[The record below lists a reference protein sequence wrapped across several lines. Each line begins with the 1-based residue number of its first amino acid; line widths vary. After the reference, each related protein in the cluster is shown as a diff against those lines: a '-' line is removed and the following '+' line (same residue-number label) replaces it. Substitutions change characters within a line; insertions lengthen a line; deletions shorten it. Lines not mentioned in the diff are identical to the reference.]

1 MQAITFGDCFGW
13 LHDGSASS
21 GSDIGV
27 VLCTGLGR
35 DSATAHRSFRLLA
48 DRLCADGYPTVR
60 FDYPGTGDS
69 CEMATA
75 DSWAA
80 WENGVNLAADT
91 LRIDE
96 NVRGV
101 SLYAPVQGR

>member
-69 CEMATA
+69 CEIATA

-91 LRIDE
+91 LRATT
-96 NVRGV
+96 NVQRIVLVG
-101 SLYAPVQGR
+101 